1 MTLQLLKAE
10 DRGTT
15 SLDWLNS
22 YHSFS
27 FGHYWNPDWMGFRDL
42 RVINDDAIAP
52 HSGFGEHGHR
62 DMEIVTVMISG
73 ALTHRDSLGHS
84 ESLKAGEVQ
93 RMSAGTGIRH
103 SEMNLGDEPAR
114 LLQLWILPNQEGLTP
129 SYEQRAIALTPNQWT
144 LLVSP
149 ESSAGS
155 LRIHQDVRLYRTQL
169 AESKTLDLPLATDR
183 SGWLQI
189 IDGQVQYGDL
199 ILKRG
204 DGLAI
209 GSANAPRAI
218 APGPRAALSALAD
231 ADVLL
236 FDLA

>member
-1 MTLQLLKAE
+1 MTQQLLKAE
-10 DRGTT
+10 DRGATN
-15 SLDWLNS
+15 LDWLNS

-42 RVINDDAIAP
+42 RVINDDTIAP
-52 HSGFGEHGHR
+52 HSGFGEHGHQ

-73 ALTHRDSLGHS
+73 TLTHRDSLGHS
-84 ESLKAGEVQ
+84 ETLTAGEVQ

-103 SEMNLGDEPAR
+103 SEMNLGDQPAR
-114 LLQLWILPNQEGLTP
+114 LLQLWILPDQAGLSP

-149 ESSAGS
+149 EASDGS
-155 LRIHQDVRLYRTQL
+155 LLIHQNARLSRAVL
-169 AESKTLDLPLATDR
+169 AQDHVLDLPLPTDR
-183 SGWLQI
+183 SGWLQV

-199 ILKRG
+199 TLQRG

-209 GSANAPRAI
+209 GSGQRSTLSAQANAD
-218 APGPRAALSALAD
+218 L
-231 ADVLL
+231 LL